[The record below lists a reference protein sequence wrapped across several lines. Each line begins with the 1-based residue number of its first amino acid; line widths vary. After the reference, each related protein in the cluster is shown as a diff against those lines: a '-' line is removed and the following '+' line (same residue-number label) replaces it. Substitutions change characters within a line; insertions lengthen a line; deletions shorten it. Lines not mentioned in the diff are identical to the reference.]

1 MDPINVKLDDVTME
15 DFTVNSALKGDGQFI
30 NQEIPQTAAWRRM
43 SRLQGVS
50 TAALSQAPFLP
61 TGSDS

>member
-1 MDPINVKLDDVTME
+1 MDPVHVKLDDVTME
-15 DFTVNSALKGDGQFI
+15 DFTVNSALKGDWQFI

-43 SRLQGVS
+43 SWLQGVS

-61 TGSDS
+61 TGCDS